1 MSIVAKFMVTEKREI
16 TKGDKHPIYKLEA
29 VDDDAS
35 GEMDHFARTTPKGSI
50 KLRVDNPRAQ
60 SMLDIGRE
68 YYVEIT
74 PVKK

>member
-16 TKGDKHPIYKLEA
+16 TKGDKHPTYVLEA

-35 GEMDHFARTTPKGSI
+35 GEMDHFARTVPKGKI

-60 SMLDIGRE
+60 SMLNIGRE